1 MLRTFNVA
9 PRYPRAPESF
19 WRWGLIVDKLGMFC
33 RAPLERVGGLA
44 DELGGDRPAANLGTY
59 FRGRNQ
65 ATRRATFTY
74 NLSLVLVC
82 SSIVL
87 HAT

>member
-1 MLRTFNVA
+1 MLRTLNVA
-9 PRYPRAPESF
+9 PRDSSAPESF

-33 RAPLERVGGLA
+33 RTPLERVGGLA

-59 FRGRNQ
+59 FGGRNQ

-74 NLSLVLVC
+74 NLDCDTCTQLL
-82 SSIVL
+82 VL

>member
-9 PRYPRAPESF
+9 LRYPRAPESF

-44 DELGGDRPAANLGTY
+44 GGDRPAANLVSDTGAQLNT
-59 FRGRNQ
+59 
-65 ATRRATFTY
+65 
-74 NLSLVLVC
+74 
-82 SSIVL
+82 
-87 HAT
+87 